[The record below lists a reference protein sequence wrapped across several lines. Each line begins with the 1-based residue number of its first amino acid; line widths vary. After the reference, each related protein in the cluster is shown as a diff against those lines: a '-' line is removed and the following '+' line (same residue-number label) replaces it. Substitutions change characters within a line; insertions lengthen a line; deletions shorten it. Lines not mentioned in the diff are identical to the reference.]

1 MITRIPTDVL
11 TSNIIPFLDLEECLE
26 FCKEFKIELKLS
38 IYFRNW
44 KKLPRLERIADLDN
58 ERLDIFNYIWLK
70 NYRIILLHKT
80 IKFINTICKKGYI
93 NILKSV
99 TNRCKFSI
107 SELNNL
113 RVIALQTRQV
123 TIFRHLYELNKS
135 HIYDF
140 TIRYDVCR
148 YVCAK
153 GWIEFVEYFHEIGK
167 RFNNIYEIKT
177 IEIIKF
183 FVNNGY
189 KIHSEVITNAIR
201 RRNLKVIRYLLSIGI
216 QFGHHDLCTAMR
228 YKNMTITKLVY
239 NHTEQI
245 CCKHCI
251 VVACKFK
258 NVEGL
263 QFLYNNDPTSKC
275 WEMAIV
281 QATRWSS
288 IEIVDYL
295 YNKSSQ
301 FAIERALQTAIENEN
316 QEMVKY
322 FCERGVYFKKPT
334 TTKNRSVKR
343 LLEKYKPDDYDLR
356 RSDRV
361 RLKRVKKN

>member
-1 MITRIPTDVL
+1 MITKIPTDVL

-38 IYFRNW
+38 VYFRNW
-44 KKLPRLERIADLDN
+44 KIMPTSQQIVDLN
-58 ERLDIFNYIWLK
+58 EERLDIFDYVLTNHQLRVFGIGNNVMVK
-70 NYRIILLHKT
+70 
-80 IKFINTICKKGYI
+80 TICKKGYI

-107 SELNNL
+107 NELNNL
-113 RVIALQTRQV
+113 RSIALQTRQI
-123 TIFRHLYELNKS
+123 TIFRHLYELNKP
-135 HIYDF
+135 HIHDF
-140 TIRYDVCR
+140 TIRFVCS
-148 YVCAK
+148 K

-183 FVNNGY
+183 LIKHRY
-189 KIHSEVITNAIR
+189 KIPPAVITNAIR
-201 RRNLKVIRYLLSIGI
+201 RRNMKVIRYLLSIGI
-216 QFGHHDLCTAMR
+216 QFNNHDLDVAMR

-239 NHTEQI
+239 EHINQI
-245 CCKHCI
+245 CCMLCI
-251 VVACKFK
+251 IVACKHK
-258 NVEGL
+258 NLDGL
-263 QFLYNNDPTSKC
+263 QFLYTNDPTSKY

-301 FAIERALQTAIENEN
+301 FAIETALQTAIKNEN
-316 QEMVKY
+316 REMIKY

-334 TTKNRSVKR
+334 TENRSLKR
-343 LLEKYKPDDYDLR
+343 LLERYKPDDYDLR
-356 RSDRV
+356 RSNRL
-361 RLKRVKKN
+361 RLKRMKKN